1 MGTNSFRVLIVD
13 DYEPWRSFVHS
24 TVRRTPHLQ
33 VVCQESDGWEA
44 VQKAG
49 EFQPDWIVLDIG
61 LPTLNGVD
69 AARANPRACPVVQD
83 AVCKPGI
90 FCRCCAGGFQ
100 SWGVGLP
107 GQNGRAKGAN
117 DRSGCRSSGR
127 EVYRAKIRGSR
138 FHERGAAPAR
148 PAKNQGRC
156 LERPLP

>member
-49 EFQPDWIVLDIG
+49 EFQPDLIVLDIG
-61 LPTLNGVD
+61 LPTLKGVD
-69 AARANPRACPVVQD
+69 AAQRIRELAPQSKMLFVSQESSADVVQE
-83 AVCKPGI
+83 A
-90 FCRCCAGGFQ
+90 FRAGA
-100 SWGVGLP
+100 WGYL

-117 DRSGCRSSGR
+117 DRSGCRCSG
-127 EVYRAKIRGSR
+127 
-138 FHERGAAPAR
+138 
-148 PAKNQGRC
+148 
-156 LERPLP
+156 